1 MRGRSARGSI
11 WLALIACV
19 VLQPATGAKPA
30 PDLSGSWVRDP
41 RASDDPV
48 EKAEAQ
54 NVQTGAPRRR
64 PWGISFPG
72 GVWYPGSGR
81 GRGGGGGGAGGGPG
95 ALPARHTGQ
104 RPARRRSGRRAAVP
118 MAAGRQ
124 LADRPAAEAPGGGR
138 GGGGA
143 GRGGRTVAA
152 PEVEHIARGV
162 EAIKIEHR
170 EPQLTVRDAN
180 GETRVLFTDGRVV
193 GDGIGT
199 KTVAVWRGD
208 TLEVDTRGSLGS
220 KSETWSLDGDQL
232 TVTTAFDLGRGG
244 GFTFTTVYDRVE
256 GSERAGDDDAGSSRG
271 GRCCSGAARR
281 GASDRLAR
289 TSPTADAA
297 RRPDRD
303 ESEPTQPDFDE
314 PADESRAGIS
324 KIRLLPPPPKPG
336 GGLLS
341 GKVAFDTLT
350 IDPEVAVVEFYLDG
364 ERVSR
369 RAWPPFE
376 TKLTL
381 ADPPREQ
388 VVRAVA
394 LAANDRV
401 LGEDSLVVNRV
412 DPPFRVRIASIART
426 TGGALEVR
434 ADVSLPR
441 RAELERVAFFLGD
454 RPLGEMTRPPFVA
467 RVEAADVDPE
477 AFVRVV
483 ATLRDGREREN
494 VALLDEKVFV
504 EHVDVRMVE
513 LQLVVTDR
521 TGTAVGGLGVED
533 FEVIEG
539 EQTHRPEHLY
549 PAERVGLL
557 LGLAIDSSGSMWPL
571 WDQTRSAAR
580 YFLDHTLRERDRAFL
595 VDFDSELRLIE
606 PPTADRQSLAWGLER
621 LSPHG
626 GTVLYDSILFSML
639 QYEGEHG
646 RRALIVLT
654 DGVDSESRSDPRR
667 AIEFGRRLGV
677 PVYVIALSGVP
688 GAAASGP
695 GWQHSSART
704 TAALEEAAAR
714 NELRLITD
722 PTGGRLFN
730 VVTAEQMS
738 RAFAEIQEELH
749 RQYVLTYYTERQ
761 PGEGGA
767 PEVRVK
773 RAGASRCAAPC
784 RSSPSSSALHSCGRA
799 PATASLVRL
808 RVDDRLVRQALAGEP
823 RLARRAAAAVLDHP
837 DHDQVLLRV
846 DAEPGA
852 ADAVPPVLA
861 LRQRVIGG
869 AVGPLDDR
877 EVDAERV
884 AGVADHR
891 VDLGDRTR
899 EAGWCASA
907 SPSRASGSA
916 CRRARRRSPASA
928 RSGCSPS
935 RSRPGRRH
943 RRRTWPRSGTRPC
956 PGSPACRPCRGRRA
970 ATAAPAFSGGTQNAV
985 SFMPSG
991 SKIVSF
997 RYWSNGL
1004 PESTSTR

>member
-19 VLQPATGAKPA
+19 VLQPASGAKPA
-30 PDLSGSWVRDP
+30 PDLSGSWVRDTS
-41 RASDDPV
+41 ASDDPV

-54 NVQTGAPRRR
+54 SVQTGAPRRR

-72 GVWYPGSGR
+72 GVWYPGAGR
-81 GRGGGGGGAGGGPG
+81 GPTRGGTGGGAGGPWGGTPGAGSPGSGPGGGGGPYGGGPPGGGTSGGGGAGGG
-95 ALPARHTGQ
+95 
-104 RPARRRSGRRAAVP
+104 
-118 MAAGRQ
+118 
-124 LADRPAAEAPGGGR
+124 R
-138 GGGGA
+138 GGGSNRSPALGA
-143 GRGGRTVAA
+143 A
-152 PEVEHIARGV
+152 EVEQIARGI
-162 EAIKIEHR
+162 EAIKIDHR

-180 GETRVLFTDGRVV
+180 GETRVLFTDGRVL
-193 GDGIGT
+193 GDGIGS

-220 KSETWSLDGDQL
+220 KSEKWSLDGEQL
-232 TVTTAFDLGRGG
+232 RVTTTFDPGRGG
-244 GFTFTTVYDRVE
+244 GFTFNTVYDRVE
-256 GSERAGDDDAGSSRG
+256 GSERADER
-271 GRCCSGAARR
+271 
-281 GASDRLAR
+281 
-289 TSPTADAA
+289 DAA
-297 RRPDRD
+297 RVAEVDAVPGSRRGGSAPADLPDTDSVSTGPDGAAGD
-303 ESEPTQPDFDE
+303 EADLLDA
-314 PADESRAGIS
+314 ADESRAGIS
-324 KIRLLPPPPKPG
+324 KIRLLPPSPKPG

-341 GKVAFDTLT
+341 GKVGFDTLT

-412 DPPFRVRIASIART
+412 DPPFKVRVASIART
-426 TGGALEVR
+426 SGGALEVR
-434 ADVSLPR
+434 ADLSMPR
-441 RAELERVAFFLGD
+441 RGELERVAFFLGD
-454 RPLGEMTRPPFVA
+454 RALGEMTRPPFVA
-467 RVEAADVDPE
+467 RVESADVDPE
-477 AFVRVV
+477 TFVRVV

-533 FEVIEG
+533 FEVLEG
-539 EQTHRPEHLY
+539 NQTRRPENLY

-580 YFLDHTLRERDRAFL
+580 YFLDHTLGERDRAFL
-595 VDFDSELRLIE
+595 VDFDSELRLVE
-606 PPTADRQSLAWGLER
+606 SPTADRQSLAWGLER

-677 PVYVIALSGVP
+677 PVYVIALSGTS
-688 GAAASGP
+688 GTAAGP

-704 TAALEEAAAR
+704 TASMEEAAAR

-722 PTGGRLFN
+722 PTGGRLFH
-730 VVTAEQMS
+730 VVTPEQMS

-773 RAGASRCAAPC
+773 RAGLEV
-784 RSSPSSSALHSCGRA
+784 RS
-799 PATASLVRL
+799 
-808 RVDDRLVRQALAGEP
+808 
-823 RLARRAAAAVLDHP
+823 
-837 DHDQVLLRV
+837 
-846 DAEPGA
+846 
-852 ADAVPPVLA
+852 AVPL
-861 LRQRVIGG
+861 
-869 AVGPLDDR
+869 
-877 EVDAERV
+877 ET
-884 AGVADHR
+884 AD
-891 VDLGDRTR
+891 
-899 EAGWCASA
+899 
-907 SPSRASGSA
+907 
-916 CRRARRRSPASA
+916 
-928 RSGCSPS
+928 
-935 RSRPGRRH
+935 
-943 RRRTWPRSGTRPC
+943 
-956 PGSPACRPCRGRRA
+956 
-970 ATAAPAFSGGTQNAV
+970 
-985 SFMPSG
+985 
-991 SKIVSF
+991 
-997 RYWSNGL
+997 
-1004 PESTSTR
+1004 